1 MFSSAFPFQ
10 FGTRLII
17 EAMEAGGHSISTL
30 FLCGGLSKNPL
41 FVQMHADI
49 TGESGEEENRSF
61 GAWQQ
66 MSLAEGR
73 TGLEIAEVRGD
84 VPDYFVVVVVV

>member
-1 MFSSAFPFQ
+1 MLMLSSVFPFK

-17 EAMEAGGHSISTL
+17 EAMESAGHSISTL

-49 TGESGEEENRSF
+49 TGESEEEEKRS
-61 GAWQQ
+61 
-66 MSLAEGR
+66 S
-73 TGLEIAEVRGD
+73 
-84 VPDYFVVVVVV
+84 